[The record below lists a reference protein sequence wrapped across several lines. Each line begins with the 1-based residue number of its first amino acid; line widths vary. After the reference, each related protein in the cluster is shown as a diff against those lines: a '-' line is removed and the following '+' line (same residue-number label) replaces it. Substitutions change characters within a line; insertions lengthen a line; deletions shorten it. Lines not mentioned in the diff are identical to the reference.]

1 MSIGELGDVI
11 QALIREGFY
20 ELEDVIQTIK
30 KHLPNARIF
39 VDYDTHE
46 DVVKVMVR
54 CQDLPDITTMCY
66 LLKAQIEL
74 ENKYGL
80 DFDRRYDFWMF
91 Y

>member
-1 MSIGELGDVI
+1 MSIG
-11 QALIREGFY
+11 

-30 KHLPNARIF
+30 KHLPTARIF
-39 VDYDTHE
+39 FDYEDEDTI
-46 DVVKVMVR
+46 KIMVR

-66 LLKAQIEL
+66 LLKAKTEL

-80 DFDRRYDFWMF
+80 DFERRYDFYVF

>member
-1 MSIGELGDVI
+1 MSINIG
-11 QALIREGFY
+11 

-30 KHLPNARIF
+30 KHLPTARIF
-39 VDYDTHE
+39 FDYEDEDTI
-46 DVVKVMVR
+46 KIMVR

-66 LLKAQIEL
+66 LLKAKTEL

-80 DFDRRYDFWMF
+80 DFERRYDFYVF